1 MLSIFDVFGLSK
13 IISAKCTPSG
23 LIITN
28 VMFFLMDCIE
38 MKSFYNQGIKARISV
53 SKVIQT

>member
-1 MLSIFDVFGLSK
+1 MMAIFDVFGFSK

-28 VMFFLMDCIE
+28 VMLFLMDCIA
-38 MKSFYNQGIKARISV
+38 MKSDYNQDIKARISV